1 MVYQVLEQIRKR
13 PGMWLGTL
21 SISTSGW
28 DNLILEKCGGDQ
40 KAALEQFYKYLDEFR
55 SLKVV
60 NMKKEVLTEENI
72 LANDNML
79 YSCIGGVSGHPNPLS
94 DKCSVCKMKHLCGIF
109 IW

>member
-1 MVYQVLEQIRKR
+1 MHEFLKIKTNSYE
-13 PGMWLGTL
+13 
-21 SISTSGW
+21 STSGW

-79 YSCIGGVSGHPNPLS
+79 YSCIGGVSGYPHPLS